1 MRKSR
6 FTEAQII
13 QILAENDAGT
23 PTDELARRN
32 GIHSYAIR
40 LWRSK
45 DAGMNASDLALT
57 TLLPHVSQKFR
68 VFSGAALWL
77 AYR

>member
-32 GIHSYAIR
+32 GIH
-40 LWRSK
+40 
-45 DAGMNASDLALT
+45 LT
-57 TLLPHVSQKFR
+57 PFGCGVRKTR
-68 VFSGAALWL
+68 A
-77 AYR
+77 